1 MKKFVVLLL
10 LFTMLLGVLL
20 SSCNGDG
27 KVDQSSPSSGES
39 QPITNESSEAEQLL
53 VPHLGKRDLGGF
65 TLTFLATN
73 RDSKSYTTL
82 IVPDELNEE
91 PINDAAYNRNELIKN
106 EYNCEIE
113 VIWTDPQNAYV
124 QKVSNDVLSGVSDYN
139 VCITSVQPLAQL
151 ALAKNLFDLNAIKNS
166 NLSLDSPWWDQS
178 ANESMTILGKLFFAT
193 GDITVLDEE
202 NTQCIYFNK
211 DMVDNYK
218 LENPYQL
225 VYDGKWTIDAM
236 HELCLEVGTPGGDG
250 IMNMDG
256 DDTYGFVGT
265 AFDTYKLIIAANC
278 PQIERDG
285 DGNPVIA
292 MTNERNVNAFNKVK
306 AFMNDRA
313 CVAWMEQYY
322 RWDDYDNNVKCKA
335 HFYNGQALFL
345 CDYVSAVGS
354 QLMAGTTFRYG
365 VLPTPKYDEDQEYY
379 VDGIDPPHF
388 FGIAIPK
395 MPDADLD
402 KITFILDAMSY
413 LSKQNVTP
421 LYYELTLKEKRFRD
435 DDAPKMLDLI
445 FEHRC
450 VDLSIIFNW
459 NNCIQYYNQ
468 LVGSNGNVVS
478 FMESHTEGMQ
488 TAMDETMNELRD
500 LTD

>member
-20 SSCNGDG
+20 SSCNDDG
-27 KVDQSSPSSGES
+27 KVDQSSPSSVES

-113 VIWTDPQNAYV
+113 VIWTDPHNAYV

-313 CVAWMEQYY
+313 CVA
-322 RWDDYDNNVKCKA
+322 
-335 HFYNGQALFL
+335 
-345 CDYVSAVGS
+345 
-354 QLMAGTTFRYG
+354 
-365 VLPTPKYDEDQEYY
+365 
-379 VDGIDPPHF
+379 
-388 FGIAIPK
+388 
-395 MPDADLD
+395 
-402 KITFILDAMSY
+402 
-413 LSKQNVTP
+413 
-421 LYYELTLKEKRFRD
+421 
-435 DDAPKMLDLI
+435 
-445 FEHRC
+445 
-450 VDLSIIFNW
+450 
-459 NNCIQYYNQ
+459 
-468 LVGSNGNVVS
+468 
-478 FMESHTEGMQ
+478 
-488 TAMDETMNELRD
+488 
-500 LTD
+500 